1 MQKEEILKLLE
12 SDDKEHRLKGVS
24 AYYELLTTPKDDD
37 NKNKKEV
44 NKNSSYKHTKLWRTI
59 RRRTWNNDEADEI
72 VIQFFEYISRRFKTG
87 GKVLSQEELAKE
99 KKAPVINNLEAF
111 AFWKCKLLVIDLER
125 KMGKQKEREV
135 VTDIPEAAAR
145 AASQSRYFEPKTDGE
160 LSFKSEQKETEQD
173 GELSFDDEINKQQLI
188 EECIKSKLEKFA
200 REVSAEGAE
209 AIAMQLSGIKI
220 KDIANMQNR
229 KEATQREFIRA
240 SKEKARSY
248 FAPCNEIGI
257 YSNLKKD

>member
-1 MQKEEILKLLE
+1 MQPEKILKLLE
-12 SDDKEHRLKGVS
+12 SNDMAMRLEGIS
-24 AYYELLTTPKDDD
+24 AYFEFLIPPKDDGY
-37 NKNKKEV
+37 
-44 NKNSSYKHTKLWRTI
+44 SHSKLWKTI
-59 RRRTWNNDEADEI
+59 RRKTWDNDEADG
-72 VIQFFEYISRRFKTG
+72 VIIDFFEYIMRRFKTG
-87 GKVLSQEELAKE
+87 NKALSHEELTKE

-111 AFWKCKLLVIDLER
+111 AFWKCNLLITDHER